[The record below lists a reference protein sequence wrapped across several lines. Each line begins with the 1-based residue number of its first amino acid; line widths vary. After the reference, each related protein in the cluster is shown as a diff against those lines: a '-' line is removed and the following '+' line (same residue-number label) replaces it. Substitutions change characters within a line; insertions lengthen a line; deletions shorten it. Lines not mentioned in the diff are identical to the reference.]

1 MIFWYLCLALL
12 FSLDLQSIPI
22 KTPEI
27 PELNKFAIAIP
38 SGWGYRT
45 FRGDNGL
52 IGALWPKGTTFNNCD
67 TAVFIFAQ
75 DFTKPMPKI
84 PENAHLFKEK
94 CPKSGFKLAK
104 PEDDADATKSISEK
118 YFDGLCGRTEILF
131 EERIKDIR
139 IIVVLASSKYVPRS
153 LFKDVQNIVK
163 SYRREVEKSFEDF
176 APEMSNNNQTQEYD

>member
-1 MIFWYLCLALL
+1 MVFWYLCLALL
-12 FSLDLQSIPI
+12 FNLELLGVPI
-22 KTPEI
+22 KTPEV

-38 SGWGYRT
+38 NGWGYRT

-52 IGALWPKGTTFNNCD
+52 IGALWPKGTSFNNCD

-75 DFTKPMPKI
+75 DFTKPMPEI

-94 CPKSGFKLAK
+94 CPKSGFKLANS
-104 PEDDADATKSISEK
+104 EDDADATKSISEK
-118 YFDGLCGRTEILF
+118 YFEGLCGKTEILF

-139 IIVVLASSKYVPRS
+139 IIVALASSKYVPQS

-163 SYRREVEKSFEDF
+163 AYRREVEKSLDE
-176 APEMSNNNQTQEYD
+176 APSVKSAKNQVQE

>member
-1 MIFWYLCLALL
+1 MVFWYLCLALL
-12 FSLDLQSIPI
+12 FNLELLGVPI
-22 KTPEI
+22 KTPEV

-38 SGWGYRT
+38 NGWGYRT

-52 IGALWPKGTTFNNCD
+52 IGALWPKGTSFNNCD

-75 DFTKPMPKI
+75 DFTKPMPEI

-94 CPKSGFKLAK
+94 CPKSGFKLANS
-104 PEDDADATKSISEK
+104 EDDADATKSISEK
-118 YFDGLCGRTEILF
+118 YFEGLCGKTEILF

-139 IIVVLASSKYVPRS
+139 IIVALASSKYVPQS

-163 SYRREVEKSFEDF
+163 AYRREVEKSLDE
-176 APEMSNNNQTQEYD
+176 ASSVKSAKNQVRE